1 MSVKEV
7 RPGGPSLTPNG
18 TGSNGTGGRRPR
30 KLGPIAR
37 LNAAIYRQ
45 APEVWDN
52 LRPRVLGHNI
62 YKSIYRTTAFP
73 KTERERSEAFFNSF
87 LLHIQPAK
95 IEKHALRFTYTF
107 GLGLMSMY
115 LFILL
120 TISGLMLMFVYVPSV
135 DQAYNRMHDLQS
147 SVSFGTVLR
156 GMHIWSAYAMIA
168 VVFFHMC
175 RVFYTGAYKA
185 PREFNWVV
193 GVILM
198 VLTLVLGFT
207 GYLLP
212 WDQLAFWAITVG
224 AGIAGKANWGPD
236 HLNPMLTSMHAPPV
250 VPPLG
255 DQMRMGL
262 LGSDTVGQEALIR
275 FYVLHVA
282 VLPVII
288 TGFIVYH
295 MWRIRKDGGISSP
308 KESPE

>member
-1 MSVKEV
+1 MSVKLVKPE
-7 RPGGPSLTPNG
+7 GGSVPPS
-18 TGSNGTGGRRPR
+18 GGRRPQQP
-30 KLGPIAR
+30 GMFAR
-37 LNAAIYRQ
+37 IKRAIYRQ

-52 LRPRVLGHNI
+52 LRPATLGHNI

-107 GLGLMSMY
+107 GLGLLSMY

-120 TISGLMLMFVYVPSV
+120 TISGLMLMFVYVPSTE
-135 DQAYNRMHDLQS
+135 QAYSRMLDLRS
-147 SVSFGTVLR
+147 AVSFGGILR
-156 GMHIWSAYAMIA
+156 GMHFWSANAMIA

-175 RVFYTGAYKA
+175 RVFYTGAYKP

-224 AGIAGKANWGPD
+224 AGIAGKANWVSD
-236 HLNPMLTSMHAPPV
+236 HVNAMAPHGA
-250 VPPLG
+250 PLMPAIG
-255 DQMRMGL
+255 DQMRWGL
-262 LGSDTVGQEALIR
+262 LGSDVVGQEALIR

-288 TGFIVYH
+288 TGFIIYH

>member
-1 MSVKEV
+1 MSVKEL
-7 RPGGPSLTPNG
+7 RPSGPPSGGSG
-18 TGSNGTGGRRPR
+18 GSRRPSHDG
-30 KLGPIAR
+30 LLTR
-37 LNAAIYRQ
+37 LNKAIYRQ

-52 LRPRVLGHNI
+52 LRPHALFHNI

-107 GLGLMSMY
+107 GLGLLSLY
-115 LFILL
+115 LFLLL
-120 TISGLMLMFVYVPSV
+120 TISGLLLMFVYVPSV
-135 DQAYNRMHDLQS
+135 QDAYGRMQDLHS
-147 SVSFGTVLR
+147 SVSYGYILR
-156 GMHIWSAYAMIA
+156 GMHFWSANAMIG

-198 VLTLVLGFT
+198 VLTLILGFT

-224 AGIAGKANWGPD
+224 AGIAGKANWISD
-236 HLNPMLTSMHAPPV
+236 HLNALPHPANAPT

-255 DQMRMGL
+255 DLTRWAL

-282 VLPVII
+282 ILPVII
-288 TGFIVYH
+288 TLFIVYH

>member
-1 MSVKEV
+1 MSVQEL
-7 RPGGPSLTPNG
+7 RPSGPPPPPDG
-18 TGSNGTGGRRPR
+18 PGGRRPG
-30 KLGPIAR
+30 KDGPLQQ
-37 LNAAIYRQ
+37 LNKAIYRQ

-52 LRPRVLGHNI
+52 LRPNVLLHNV
-62 YKSIYRTTAFP
+62 YKSIFRTTAFP

-107 GLGLMSMY
+107 GLGLLSMY

-120 TISGLMLMFVYVPSV
+120 TVSGLMLMFVYVPSTE
-135 DQAYNRMHDLQS
+135 QAYARMQDLRGE
-147 SVSFGTVLR
+147 VSFGGILR
-156 GMHIWSAYAMIA
+156 GMHFWAANAMIA

-185 PREFNWVV
+185 PREFNWVI

-224 AGIAGKANWGPD
+224 AGIAGKANWVSD
-236 HLNPMLTSMHAPPV
+236 HMGMPQIA
-250 VPPLG
+250 LG
-255 DQMRMGL
+255 DKMRWAL
-262 LGSDTVGQEALIR
+262 LGADTVGQEALIR

>member
-1 MSVKEV
+1 MSVQQL
-7 RPGGPSLTPNG
+7 RPKGPSPS
-18 TGSNGTGGRRPR
+18 SNGNGNGRRP
-30 KLGPIAR
+30 LHEGPLTR
-37 LNAAIYRQ
+37 LNKAIYRQ

-52 LRPRVLGHNI
+52 LRPRTLFHNV

-107 GLGLMSMY
+107 GLGLLSMY

-120 TISGLMLMFVYVPSV
+120 TISGLLLMFFYVPSTE
-135 DQAYNRMHDLQS
+135 QAYNRMLDLRS
-147 SVSFGTVLR
+147 AVSFGGIMR
-156 GMHIWSAYAMIA
+156 GMHFWSANAMIA

-175 RVFYTGAYKA
+175 RVFYTGAYKP
-185 PREFNWVV
+185 PREFNWVI
-193 GVILM
+193 GVILV

-224 AGIAGKANWGPD
+224 AGIAGKANWVSD
-236 HLNPMLTSMHAPPV
+236 HINALAPPGAPQ

-255 DQMRMGL
+255 DLTRWAL

-282 VLPVII
+282 ILPVII
-288 TGFIVYH
+288 TVFIIYH

>member
-1 MSVKEV
+1 MSVKE
-7 RPGGPSLTPNG
+7 RQPATPPPA
-18 TGSNGTGGRRPR
+18 SGGRKTP
-30 KLGPIAR
+30 KGSPLAR
-37 LNAAIYRQ
+37 LNQAIYRQ

-52 LRPRVLGHNI
+52 LRPAVLGHNI
-62 YKSIYRTTAFP
+62 YKSVYRTTAFP

-107 GLGLMSMY
+107 GLGLLSMY

-120 TISGLMLMFVYVPSV
+120 TVSGLLLMFFYVPSTE
-135 DQAYNRMHDLQS
+135 QAYNRMLDLRS
-147 SVSFGTVLR
+147 AVSFGGIMR
-156 GMHIWSAYAMIA
+156 GMHFWSANAMIG

-175 RVFYTGAYKA
+175 RVFYTGAYKP
-185 PREFNWVV
+185 PREFNWVI

-224 AGIAGKANWGPD
+224 AGIAGKANWVSD
-236 HLNPMLTSMHAPPV
+236 HINALAPAGAPQMPPV
-250 VPPLG
+250 G
-255 DQMRMGL
+255 DLTRWAL

-282 VLPVII
+282 ILPVII
-288 TGFIVYH
+288 TGFIIYH

>member
-1 MSVKEV
+1 MEATGAAP
-7 RPGGPSLTPNG
+7 RHPTIPSCGCGCPS
-18 TGSNGTGGRRPR
+18 TGRPR
-30 KLGPIAR
+30 RCGTTC
-37 LNAAIYRQ
+37 
-45 APEVWDN
+45 APPCWA
-52 LRPRVLGHNI
+52 HNI

-107 GLGLMSMY
+107 GLGLLSLY
-115 LFILL
+115 LFVLL
-120 TISGLMLMFVYVPSV
+120 TVSGILLMFVYVPSTE
-135 DQAYNRMHDLQS
+135 QAYNRMLDLRS
-147 SVSFGTVLR
+147 SVSFGYVLR
-156 GMHIWSAYAMIA
+156 GMHFWAANVMIG
-168 VVFFHMC
+168 VVFLHMC
-175 RVFYTGAYKA
+175 RVFYTGAYKP
-185 PREFNWVV
+185 PREFNWVI

-224 AGIAGKANWGPD
+224 AGIAGKANWVSD
-236 HLNPMLTSMHAPPV
+236 NLNALPRPPGAPA

-255 DQMRMGL
+255 DLTRWAL

-282 VLPVII
+282 VLPVFMGIFII
-288 TGFIVYH
+288 YH

>member
-1 MSVKEV
+1 MSVKEL
-7 RPGGPSLTPNG
+7 RPGGPVPPNG
-18 TGSNGTGGRRPR
+18 TGNGRRPSHDGPLA
-30 KLGPIAR
+30 KL
-37 LNAAIYRQ
+37 NKAIYRQ

-52 LRPRVLGHNI
+52 LRPNVLGHNI

-107 GLGLMSMY
+107 GLGLLSLY
-115 LFILL
+115 LFLLL
-120 TISGLMLMFVYVPSV
+120 TVSGLLLMFVYVPSTE
-135 DQAYNRMHDLQS
+135 QAYLRMQDLHS
-147 SVSFGTVLR
+147 SVSFGYILR
-156 GMHIWSAYAMIA
+156 GMHFWAANAMIA
-168 VVFFHMC
+168 AVFFHMC

-224 AGIAGKANWGPD
+224 AGIAGKANWIPD
-236 HLNPMLTSMHAPPV
+236 HINPLLTGMHLPPV
-250 VPPLG
+250 VPMLG
-255 DQMRMGL
+255 DQTRWGL
-262 LGSDTVGQEALIR
+262 LGADTVGQEALIR

-282 VLPVII
+282 ILPVIM
-288 TGFIVYH
+288 GMFIVYH

>member
-1 MSVKEV
+1 MSVQELKPGEQPTPPDGNNGQPQKPYRRATVSEV
-7 RPGGPSLTPNG
+7 
-18 TGSNGTGGRRPR
+18 
-30 KLGPIAR
+30 
-37 LNAAIYRQ
+37 IYRQ

-52 LRPRVLGHNI
+52 LRPRALLHNI

-107 GLGLMSMY
+107 GLGLLSLY

-120 TISGLMLMFVYVPSV
+120 TISGILLMFLYVPSTE
-135 DQAYNRMHDLQS
+135 QAYNRMLDLRS
-147 SVSFGTVLR
+147 SVSFGGIMR
-156 GMHIWSAYAMIA
+156 GMHFWSANAMIGI
-168 VVFFHMC
+168 VFFHMC
-175 RVFYTGAYKA
+175 RVFYTGAYKP

-224 AGIAGKANWGPD
+224 AGIAGKANWIPD
-236 HLNPMLTSMHAPPV
+236 HINPILTRLHAPPALM
-250 VPPLG
+250 VPPVG
-255 DQMRMGL
+255 DLTRQGL

-275 FYVLHVA
+275 FYTLHVA
-282 VLPVII
+282 VLPVFLTIFII
-288 TGFIVYH
+288 YH

>member
-1 MSVKEV
+1 MSVKE
-7 RPGGPSLTPNG
+7 REPAPLPPAS
-18 TGSNGTGGRRPR
+18 GGRKPSQGSP
-30 KLGPIAR
+30 LAR
-37 LNAAIYRQ
+37 LSQAIYRQ

-52 LRPRVLGHNI
+52 LRPKVLGHNI
-62 YKSIYRTTAFP
+62 YKSVYRTTAFP

-107 GLGLMSMY
+107 GLGLLSMY

-120 TISGLMLMFVYVPSV
+120 TVSGLMLMFFYVPSTE
-135 DQAYNRMHDLQS
+135 QAYNRMLDLRS
-147 SVSFGTVLR
+147 AVSFGGIMR
-156 GMHIWSAYAMIA
+156 GMHFWSANAMIG

-175 RVFYTGAYKA
+175 RVFYTGAYKP
-185 PREFNWVV
+185 PREFNWVI

-224 AGIAGKANWGPD
+224 AGIAGKANWVSD
-236 HLNPMLTSMHAPPV
+236 HVNNAMPPGMPQMPPIGDLTRWA
-250 VPPLG
+250 
-255 DQMRMGL
+255 L

-282 VLPVII
+282 ILPVII
-288 TGFIVYH
+288 TGFIIYH

>member
-1 MSVKEV
+1 MSVKEL
-7 RPGGPSLTPNG
+7 RPGGPTPPNG
-18 TGSNGTGGRRPR
+18 TGNGRPPRPDNPVVRLR
-30 KLGPIAR
+30 K
-37 LNAAIYRQ
+37 AIYRQ

-52 LRPRVLGHNI
+52 LNPHVLGHNI
-62 YKSIYRTTAFP
+62 YKSVYRTTAFP

-107 GLGLMSMY
+107 GLGLLSMY

-120 TISGLMLMFVYVPSV
+120 TVSGLLLMFVYVPSTE
-135 DQAYNRMHDLQS
+135 QAYSRMLDLHS
-147 SVSFGTVLR
+147 SVSFGGILR
-156 GMHIWSAYAMIA
+156 GMHFWSANAMIA

-185 PREFNWVV
+185 PREFNWVI

-224 AGIAGKANWGPD
+224 AGIAGKANWIPD
-236 HLNPMLTSMHAPPV
+236 HINPLLTAMHLPPL

-255 DQMRMGL
+255 DLTRWGL
-262 LGSDTVGQEALIR
+262 LGADTVGQEALIR

-282 VLPVII
+282 ILPVIMFA
-288 TGFIVYH
+288 FILYH

>member
-1 MSVKEV
+1 
-7 RPGGPSLTPNG
+7 
-18 TGSNGTGGRRPR
+18 
-30 KLGPIAR
+30 
-37 LNAAIYRQ
+37 
-45 APEVWDN
+45 
-52 LRPRVLGHNI
+52 VLGHNI

-107 GLGLMSMY
+107 GLGLLSMY

-120 TISGLMLMFVYVPSV
+120 TVSGLMLMFVYVPSTE
-135 DQAYNRMHDLQS
+135 QAYTRMLDLRS
-147 SVSFGTVLR
+147 SVSFGMILR
-156 GMHIWSAYAMIA
+156 GMHFWSANAMIA
-168 VVFFHMC
+168 CVFFHMC
-175 RVFYTGAYKA
+175 RVFYTGAYKP
-185 PREFNWVV
+185 PREFNWVI

-224 AGIAGKANWGPD
+224 AGIAGKANWVSD
-236 HLNPMLTSMHAPPV
+236 HLNDAVYAHHLGPKC
-250 VPPLG
+250 PPLG
-255 DQMRMGL
+255 TLTRWGL

-288 TGFIVYH
+288 TAFIVYH